1 MPISRSVSAPI
12 ALKAAVRYEIIT
24 NRPLSP
30 GLIDAFQALRNGRN
44 LEGDAADQA
53 KYIKDALPD
62 LAAKLT
68 SFLSRISLQGFQGTL
83 ADAQG
88 AVSLRGKAHRH
99 HSTVIFGPH
108 VVLDE
113 RRSGE

>member
-30 GLIDAFQALRNGRN
+30 GLIDAFQALRNGQN